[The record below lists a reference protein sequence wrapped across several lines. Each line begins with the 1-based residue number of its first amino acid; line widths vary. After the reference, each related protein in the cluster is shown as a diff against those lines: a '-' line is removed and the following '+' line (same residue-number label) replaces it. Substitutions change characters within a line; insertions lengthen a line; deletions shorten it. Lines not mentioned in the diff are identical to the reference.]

1 MQVSRSTLP
10 HPALS
15 CETALRTIQI
25 RGVSVYSDLAP
36 CEAASLLCCAP
47 VSTVAYDTPPA
58 RRVRVL
64 AAGGTI
70 GMETKAS
77 DGGKPALGAEELL
90 ASVDG
95 LGQVEGETVINVPS
109 AHLRLED

>member
-1 MQVSRSTLP
+1 
-10 HPALS
+10 
-15 CETALRTIQI
+15 
-25 RGVSVYSDLAP
+25 
-36 CEAASLLCCAP
+36 
-47 VSTVAYDTPPA
+47 VSTATYDTQPA

-70 GMETKAS
+70 GMATKAS

-109 AHLRLED
+109 AHLRLEDVLTICKAARDVARRGVGVVVTHGTDSLE